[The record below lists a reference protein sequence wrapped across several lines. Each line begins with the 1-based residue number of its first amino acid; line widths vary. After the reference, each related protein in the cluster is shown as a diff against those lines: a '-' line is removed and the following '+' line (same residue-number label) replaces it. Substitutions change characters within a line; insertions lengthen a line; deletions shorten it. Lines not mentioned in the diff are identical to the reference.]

1 MNWFLFSDQRDTL
14 DSTVNKDL
22 IDHGVK
28 IVKTWPQVNIELFQY
43 LLMLSFWLG
52 LLIRFWWT

>member
-28 IVKTWPQVNIELFQY
+28 IV
-43 LLMLSFWLG
+43 
-52 LLIRFWWT
+52 